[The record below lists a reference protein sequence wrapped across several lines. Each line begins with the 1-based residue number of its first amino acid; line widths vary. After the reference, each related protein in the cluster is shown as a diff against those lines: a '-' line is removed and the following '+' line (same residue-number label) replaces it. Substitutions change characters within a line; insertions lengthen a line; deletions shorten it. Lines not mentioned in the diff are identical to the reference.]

1 MRAIDPATE
10 ETTMSDDTTLVLT
23 GLRSGYRIETA
34 GSCGLMRNSISARAL
49 VGYALTTE
57 TGKDGLPYL
66 QVSLTGEEVQAN
78 PPVLDLAATYTQT
91 VAYPEVD
98 LDLRFTD
105 LPRGT
110 EVEVACTKTAL
121 AIPRQPVEGSS
132 LIGMSGSKLG
142 AFKADL
148 VLRLWLADPGALMAS
163 SSLTLSLSRIE
174 QTPGGDDRKIVLQK
188 IVLPLSL

>member
-1 MRAIDPATE
+1 MPGTNPPTE
-10 ETTMSDDTTLVLT
+10 EIPMSDDTTLVLT
-23 GLRSGYRIETA
+23 GLRSGYRISTA
-34 GSCGLMRNSISARAL
+34 GSCGLMRNSISSRAL

-66 QVSLTGEEVQAN
+66 QVSLTGEEVQAD

-105 LPRGT
+105 LPAGT
-110 EVEVACTKTAL
+110 EVEVASSKTAL

-142 AFKADL
+142 AFTTDL
-148 VLRLWLADPGALMAS
+148 VLRLWLADPEALVPGA
-163 SSLTLSLSRIE
+163 SLTLSLSRIE
-174 QTPGGDDRKIVLQK
+174 KTTGGDDRKIVLQK
-188 IVLPLSL
+188 IALPLSL

>member
-1 MRAIDPATE
+1 
-10 ETTMSDDTTLVLT
+10 MSDETTLVLT

-34 GSCGLMRNSISARAL
+34 GTCGLLRNSISTRAL
-49 VGYALTTE
+49 VGYALTSE
-57 TGKDGLPYL
+57 TGKDGLPFL
-66 QVSLTGEEVQAN
+66 QVSLTAEDVQAE
-78 PPVLDLAATYTQT
+78 PPVLELGATYNQT
-91 VAYPEVD
+91 VAFPEVD

-105 LPRGT
+105 LPKGT

-142 AFKADL
+142 KFTADL
-148 VLRLWLADPGALMAS
+148 TLRLWLADPAALMAS

-174 QTPGGDDRKIVLQK
+174 QTSGGDDRKIVLQK
-188 IVLPLSL
+188 IVLPLSY

>member
-1 MRAIDPATE
+1 
-10 ETTMSDDTTLVLT
+10 MSDDTTLVLT

-34 GSCGLMRNSISARAL
+34 ASCGLTRNSISTRAL

-57 TGKDGLPYL
+57 TGKDGLPFL
-66 QVSLTGEEVQAN
+66 QVSLTSEDVQAE
-78 PPVLDLAATYTQT
+78 PPVLDLSATYTQN
-91 VAYPEVD
+91 VAYSEVD

-105 LPRGT
+105 LPQGT

-142 AFKADL
+142 KFSADL
-148 VLRLWLADPGALMAS
+148 SLRLWLADPDALKSS

-188 IVLPLSL
+188 IALPLSH